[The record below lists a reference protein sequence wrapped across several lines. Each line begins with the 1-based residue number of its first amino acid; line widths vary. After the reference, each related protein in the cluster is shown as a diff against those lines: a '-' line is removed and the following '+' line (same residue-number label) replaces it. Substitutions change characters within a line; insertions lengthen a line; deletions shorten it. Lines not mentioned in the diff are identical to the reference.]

1 MIQTLTRLF
10 PLWAVLF
17 SVFAFLFPGGLAQLN
32 WAIVPL
38 LMLIM
43 FGMGMTLTWADFA
56 DVARRPGVIGAGM
69 LLQFLVM
76 PLVALVVG
84 QLLALPPELLLG
96 LVIVGACPGG
106 TASNVICYLARADV
120 ALSITMTSIS
130 TLVAVVATPLLVWV
144 YQGQSIEV
152 PVMSML
158 GSLVQI
164 VLLPVIA
171 GTLLNSLFHRP
182 LEPVRAVFP
191 LLSVAAIVLVIGV
204 IVALNRDRIALVG
217 AAVIAGGGAAQR
229 PGAGAGLR
237 RRPADAS
244 RPAPCPHAGD
254 RSGDAEFR
262 PGRGPGGEAL
272 LRRRRAARGAV
283 QRLAQSVRVGAGL
296 VLAAPATVKDGNA
309 ACRSAAGLAD

>member
-17 SVFAFLFPGGLAQLN
+17 SIFAFLFPGGLAQLS

-69 LLQFLVM
+69 LLQFLIM
-76 PLVALVVG
+76 PLVALLVG
-84 QLLALPPELLLG
+84 LLLALPPELLLG

-120 ALSITMTSIS
+120 ALSITMTSVS

-204 IVALNRDRIALVG
+204 IVALNRDRIAVGG
-217 AAVIAGGGAAQR
+217 AAVMLAVVLHNGLGLALGYGGARLMRLDPRRARTLAIEVGMQNSGLGVALAVKHFSAGAAL
-229 PGAGAGLR
+229 PGALFSVWHNLSGSVLAWYWR
-237 RRPADAS
+237 RRQP
-244 RPAPCPHAGD
+244 
-254 RSGDAEFR
+254 
-262 PGRGPGGEAL
+262 
-272 LRRRRAARGAV
+272 
-283 QRLAQSVRVGAGL
+283 
-296 VLAAPATVKDGNA
+296 
-309 ACRSAAGLAD
+309 